1 LTGKPWKTY
10 LFLNSFKI
18 TPGLPAF
25 FRPPV
30 LGATNKRRLCGRT
43 LSSGQL
49 SFSVLFILAIDIIN
63 NGGLRSPKKV
73 MAVALRPAAA
83 AALLH
88 LHALQF
94 FNPVNPSVKNDKTE
108 LQATVLKKNLC

>member
-1 LTGKPWKTY
+1 
-10 LFLNSFKI
+10 
-18 TPGLPAF
+18 
-25 FRPPV
+25 
-30 LGATNKRRLCGRT
+30 
-43 LSSGQL
+43 
-49 SFSVLFILAIDIIN
+49 VLFILAIDIIN